1 MAHLPFADSTG
12 RPITRGGLGHDACWI
27 SGGRCAC
34 GLARHGGIEE
44 IVWFG
49 DQPPHRQTLF
59 STGFHSAYARIFRAQ
74 VLVAERAWTLE
85 MDDGVLHPSGWT
97 GRMRIAAEGLE
108 LEVAILCR
116 NNALIQA
123 VRVLANPRRHPVGM
137 RLVLRD
143 HLRVQ
148 AERRTWSPWTMR
160 AGVAACT
167 VVDQPAPKR
176 ADGHDELNSGQVA
189 FSYPDDEDPRT
200 TRIALVGDGAIAMR
214 PLRGQRQFSIAPAR
228 RSQIGMALVFAVDEA
243 GLRRERALLKPGVA
257 ALAWQTQRAWAV
269 AEQEAPRASGLS
281 PQVVS
286 FAQQMPALV
295 RAAMPADLPG
305 AMRASYNAYWVWG
318 WDTLV
323 HAHTYLLNG
332 IDDLLAPALD
342 LYVRTA
348 HPEYGIGHAFD
359 LRMRPLLTQ
368 QLPAQGLFP
377 IAAWQLWSLR
387 GDLDAARRHWPFI
400 CSWLAR
406 CRALPQRDGLFVG
419 MALVPDFP
427 QDAGQDGDDLSP
439 FNNGIMYQACR
450 CIEGLA
456 NALGDAA
463 TATQAAQITAAMR
476 DGFTRRLWDPSR
488 GFWNDSVRASDF
500 ARRPS
505 YAAHALLWVTPFC
518 RELVAHPEAAASF
531 AETHLRIPGGIRPY
545 PAWDP
550 AFNAD
555 GNQLAQ
561 HYAVGQDPLYGRL
574 MAMTGRQERLREWL
588 GWKDQMWGQLTVP
601 EGVSLEAENDG
612 PVRPDHP
619 GGRQMFAAKAWS
631 DVLLGAIL
639 GISLDPGGLTA
650 EPGMDGNQAWSGLAV
665 RGRRWA
671 VTVRGSGPYIASVAV
686 AGRVWRGTCKVPL
699 PARGPA
705 TVVIRRSAR
714 LPAHPQLLSADGAE
728 IISTGV
734 ASGSLEIRLR
744 TPASTCVRLRTA
756 RRPRLCIGGNDA
768 VCTWDAAR
776 RVATVWIGGG
786 EHTLLCTV
794 PRRAGGRLA

>member
-1 MAHLPFADSTG
+1 MSKLPFAAPNG
-12 RPITRGGLGHDACWI
+12 RPLTRGGLGHSACWI
-27 SGGRCAC
+27 SGGRCAA
-34 GLARHGGIEE
+34 GIAEHGGLEE

-49 DQPPHRQTLF
+49 DQPPHRQALF
-59 STGFHSAYARIFRAQ
+59 STGFRSAYARIFRAQ
-74 VLVAERAWTLE
+74 LLVGERAWTLG
-85 MDDGVLHPSGWT
+85 MDEGALHPSGWS
-97 GRMRIAAEGLE
+97 GRMRIATEGLE
-108 LEVAILCR
+108 LEFAILCR

-123 VRVLANPRRHPVGM
+123 VRVLANPRRHTIGM

-148 AERRTWSPWTMR
+148 AERRTWGAWTVR
-160 AGVAACT
+160 GGVAGCT

-176 ADGHDELNSGQVA
+176 DDAHSELNAGQVA
-189 FSYPDDEDPRT
+189 FTYPDDEDPRT
-200 TRIALVGDGAIAMR
+200 THIALIGDGAIAMR

-228 RSQIGMALVFAVDEA
+228 RSELGMALVFAVDEA
-243 GLRRERALLKPGVA
+243 ALKRERAAMKPGVA
-257 ALAWQTQRAWAV
+257 AQAWRAMRAWAA
-269 AEQEAPRASGLS
+269 AEQVAPRASGLS
-281 PQVVS
+281 PEVVS
-286 FAQQMPALV
+286 FAQQMPALI

-348 HPEYGIGHAFD
+348 HPDHGIGHAFD
-359 LRMRPLLTQ
+359 QRMRPLLTQ
-368 QLPAQGLFP
+368 QLPAQGLFT

-387 GDLDAARRHWPFI
+387 GDLGPARRHWSFI
-400 CSWLAR
+400 RSWLAR
-406 CRALPQRDGLFVG
+406 CRTLPQRDGLFVG
-419 MALVPDFP
+419 MSLVPDFP
-427 QDAGQDGDDLSP
+427 QDAGQDGHDLSP

-456 NALGDAA
+456 SSLGDAA
-463 TATQAAQITAAMR
+463 TAHQAALITAAMR
-476 DGFTRRLWDPSR
+476 QGFTRRLWDPSR
-488 GFWNDSVRASDF
+488 GFWNDSVRSTDF

-518 RELVAHPEAAASF
+518 RELVAHPEAAAAF
-531 AETHLRIPGGIRPY
+531 AETHLRTTGGIRPY

-588 GWKDQMWGQLTVP
+588 RWKDQLWGNLTVP
-601 EGVSLEAENDG
+601 EGVSLDAENDG

-650 EPGMDGNQAWSGLAV
+650 EPGLDGAQTWSGIAI
-665 RGRRWA
+665 RGRRWS
-671 VTVRGSGPYIASVAV
+671 VRVQGSGPYIAGLSVGGTA
-686 AGRVWRGTCKVPL
+686 WSGTCKVPL

-705 TVVIRRSAR
+705 EIVIRRSRTAPR
-714 LPAHPQLLSADGAE
+714 GVQLLSADGAE
-728 IISTGV
+728 VLAATGGRAWQV
-734 ASGSLEIRLR
+734 RLR
-744 TPASTCVRLRTA
+744 TPAATAVRLRA
-756 RRPRLCIGGNDA
+756 PRRPRLLLDDQA
-768 VCTWDAAR
+768 VSVAWDGR
-776 RVATVWIGGG
+776 QRLATLWLEPG
-786 EHTLLCTV
+786 EH
-794 PRRAGGRLA
+794 RLAVASR